1 MILKLSEDVTDENL
15 NNIIIF
21 FQTNKFDSNNE
32 IKDKLIYEK
41 KDNKNNQLLSHLNTS
56 TTINYSSSG
65 YVNQLFSIFKNI
77 DNFCKKES
85 KFKDCSFCGKKD
97 TIIINGSYH
106 FVLINE
112 NIIILKNKFN
122 ILVENYK
129 EIYSY
134 DCECQNN
141 RIEKLCCVKIKYNIV
156 KYPDFLFVLFDLNY
170 DSLVKNKEYIVLICE
185 SKILLNINIEYELK
199 SAICCPFRNH
209 FNVIIFSPAGSV
221 INNNFSM
228 NKIYNHDGCLNNG
241 KIVSLNSGDDW
252 RSLGIPHILIY
263 KKTV

>member
-1 MILKLSEDVTDENL
+1 MILKLSEDVTEENL

-21 FQTNKFDSNNE
+21 FLTNKFDSSNE
-32 IKDKLIYEK
+32 IIDKLIYEK
-41 KDNKNNQLLSHLNTS
+41 NDNKHNQLLNHLNTS

-77 DNFCKKES
+77 ENFCIKES
-85 KFKDCSFCGKKD
+85 KFKDCTFYRKKD

-112 NIIILKNKFN
+112 NIIKLKKIFN

-141 RIEKLCCVKIKYNIV
+141 RIEKLC
-156 KYPDFLFVLFDLNY
+156 
-170 DSLVKNKEYIVLICE
+170 
-185 SKILLNINIEYELK
+185 
-199 SAICCPFRNH
+199 
-209 FNVIIFSPAGSV
+209 
-221 INNNFSM
+221 
-228 NKIYNHDGCLNNG
+228 
-241 KIVSLNSGDDW
+241 
-252 RSLGIPHILIY
+252 
-263 KKTV
+263 